1 MPRSAERELYRLRE
15 HGRLDAEPRGVFAP
29 PDRTKRREMD
39 RPGPVVPIGDD
50 HQATIPPLSK
60 DSEDRGDKLMHI
72 EMVPYPVMIVVPT
85 ESLVARLEVMHK
97 RAYYAASDN
106 GTALVSEN

>member
-1 MPRSAERELYRLRE
+1 
-15 HGRLDAEPRGVFAP
+15 
-29 PDRTKRREMD
+29 
-39 RPGPVVPIGDD
+39 
-50 HQATIPPLSK
+50 
-60 DSEDRGDKLMHI
+60 MHI

-97 RAYYAASDN
+97 REYYAASDN